1 MPLPAPPFEAP
12 ALAAAA
18 APPGAVVECGAC
30 SPATVELPGASGD
43 SIAAA
48 AAAPPMPPH
57 RAPPKSPPKSP
68 PPPSAAA
75 SVPVSTGTPVSP
87 GVGAPGVD
95 GTTYDQ
101 SSAGYVCAI
110 VT

>member
-1 MPLPAPPFEAP
+1 MPLPVPPFEAP

-18 APPGAVVECGAC
+18 APPGAAVECGAC
-30 SPATVELPGASGD
+30 SPATVELPGASGE

-48 AAAPPMPPH
+48 AAAPPPKPPPP
-57 RAPPKSPPKSP
+57 RPPPKSPR

-87 GVGAPGVD
+87 GAGAPGVD

-101 SSAGYVCAI
+101 SSAG
-110 VT
+110 